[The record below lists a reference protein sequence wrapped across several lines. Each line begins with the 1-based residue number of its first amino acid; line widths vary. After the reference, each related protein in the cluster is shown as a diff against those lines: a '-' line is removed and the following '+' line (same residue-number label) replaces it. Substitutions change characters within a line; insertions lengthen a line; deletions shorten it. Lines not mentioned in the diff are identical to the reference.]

1 MDGDDL
7 YYDLYISQDSEPLD
21 LGPFPDT
28 LFSALSDSFF
38 NFNGNNFLRSNKTYS
53 WWVLVYD
60 TFDTLSSDTF
70 NFKTPTV
77 TNISD
82 FQTMPT
88 AYKLYPNIPNPFNS
102 STKILYDVKESGK
115 VKVQIYNILGQE
127 IITLVNE
134 EQTPG
139 RKSVTWDGRD
149 KFSRNISSG
158 IYFYTPEAGNYIKTR
173 KLVLVK

>member
-1 MDGDDL
+1 
-7 YYDLYISQDSEPLD
+7 
-21 LGPFPDT
+21 
-28 LFSALSDSFF
+28 
-38 NFNGNNFLRSNKTYS
+38 
-53 WWVLVYD
+53 
-60 TFDTLSSDTF
+60 
-70 NFKTPTV
+70 
-77 TNISD
+77 
-82 FQTMPT
+82 MPT

-139 RKSVTWDGRD
+139 RKSVTWDGHD

-158 IYFYTPEAGNYIKTR
+158 IYFYTLEAGNYIKTR